1 VSETAAT
8 PDVFLTVRITPDLR
22 DALKTLADEN
32 DRTVAAEIRRALRMH
47 VDRQEEK

>member
-1 VSETAAT
+1 MTGQTAT

-22 DALKTLADEN
+22 DSLKLLADEN